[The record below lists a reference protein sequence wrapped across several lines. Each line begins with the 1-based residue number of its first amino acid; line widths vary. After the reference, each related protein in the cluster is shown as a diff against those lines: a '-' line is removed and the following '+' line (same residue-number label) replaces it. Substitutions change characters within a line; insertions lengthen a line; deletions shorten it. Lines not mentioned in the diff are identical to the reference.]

1 MDFDFVWAPDGL
13 CKYQILTQSPEQISE
28 HLLTVSSALSEVTLA
43 SGLPTV
49 LTGLVLVALEL
60 YLVDCPGDLEH
71 FIGHLSKAII
81 YATGTLL
88 CTVIS
93 AMMLVTAVAKP
104 MARPS
109 HMGLRNSKAQ
119 RRHVVSAALQSF
131 PQAG

>member
-13 CKYQILTQSPEQISE
+13 CKYQILTQSPEQVSK
-28 HLLTVSSALSEVTLA
+28 HLLTVSSALSEVTSA
-43 SGLPTV
+43 FGMPTV
-49 LTGLVLVALEL
+49 LTLVLVAVEL

-88 CTVIS
+88 CMVIS

-104 MARPS
+104 MVRPS
-109 HMGLRNSKAQ
+109 HLGLRNSKAQ